1 MSIDMSKKVDIY
13 LQNPAFFQIDLENQK
28 SIWMDNYVRPLG
40 SHYEATLRALQDVFT
55 EASRRRKEQEAR
67 LAKIDAINGLV
78 LSILFAGIDIMGAA
92 ALKDVKILSRMS
104 TNKGLESFLESSNDT
119 ATAVKNFL
127 SQSSSF
133 SEKIF
138 ANLDDKIKG
147 FAQTGT
153 VTGSIEFV
161 KKMSADVGAAI
172 PSDPS
177 VSWPGELKFQNDIA
191 IFYSTTYRLINES
204 FVNLVRDS
212 KVGADQKRK
221 IIELLVN
228 LPILRPPTLSMQ
240 SFEGFF
246 TTYYEVCY
254 WCDYLSAVT
263 SLGFLTEKGVDA
275 NRPAGIMRDGILAD
289 VINERI
295 AKLTGYYLTN
305 TGGRVVATPGV
316 DIRLEWDGYVNKSS
330 QVVFLRTVRSE
341 AFTKN
346 VKPLLIAAGASTT
359 LF

>member
-1 MSIDMSKKVDIY
+1 MSINMSKKVDIY
-13 LQNPAFFQIDLENQK
+13 LQNPAFFQTDLENQK
-28 SIWMDNYVRPLG
+28 SIWMDNYVRPLS
-40 SHYEATLRALQDVFT
+40 SHYEATLRLVQDVFA
-55 EASRRRKEQEAR
+55 EASRKRKEQEAR

-78 LSILFAGIDIMGAA
+78 LSVLFAGIDIMGAA
-92 ALKDVKILSRMS
+92 ALKDIKILSRMS

-147 FAQTGT
+147 LAQTGT

-161 KKMSADVGAAI
+161 KKLTTDVGAAI

-177 VSWPGELKFQNDIA
+177 VSWPGAVAFQNDMA
-191 IFYSTTYRLINES
+191 TFYSTTYRLINEA

-212 KVGADQKRK
+212 KVGASVKRV

-228 LPILRPPTLSMQ
+228 LPILRPPTLSMK
-240 SFEGFF
+240 SFDGFF

-263 SLGFLTEKGVDA
+263 SLGFLTDKGVDV

-295 AKLTGYYLTN
+295 AKLTGHYLTN
-305 TGGRVVATPGV
+305 TAGRVVDRPGI

-346 VKPLLIAAGASTT
+346 VKPLLIAAGDSTT

>member
-1 MSIDMSKKVDIY
+1 
-13 LQNPAFFQIDLENQK
+13 
-28 SIWMDNYVRPLG
+28 
-40 SHYEATLRALQDVFT
+40 
-55 EASRRRKEQEAR
+55 
-67 LAKIDAINGLV
+67 
-78 LSILFAGIDIMGAA
+78 MGAA
-92 ALKDVKILSRMS
+92 ALKDVKVLSRMS
-104 TNKGLESFLESSNDT
+104 TNKGLESFLESSSDT

-133 SEKIF
+133 SEIIF
-138 ANLDDKIKG
+138 ANLDDKIKSL
-147 FAQTGT
+147 AQTGT
-153 VTGSIEFV
+153 VTGAIEFV
-161 KKMSADVGAAI
+161 KKLTTDVGAAA

-177 VSWPGELKFQNDIA
+177 ASWPGELKFQNDMT
-191 IFYSTTYRLINES
+191 IFYSTAYRSINES

-221 IIELLVN
+221 VIELLVN
-228 LPILRPPTLSMQ
+228 LPILRPPTLSMK

-275 NRPAGIMRDGILAD
+275 NRHSGIMRDGILAD

-295 AKLTGYYLTN
+295 AKLTGHYLTN
-305 TGGRVVATPGV
+305 TGGRVIAQPGV
-316 DIRLEWDGYVNKSS
+316 DIRLEWDGYVNKSY

-346 VKPLLIAAGASTT
+346 IKPLLIAAGASTT

>member
-1 MSIDMSKKVDIY
+1 MSINMSKKVDIY
-13 LQNPAFFQIDLENQK
+13 LQNPAFFQTDLENQK
-28 SIWMDNYVRPLG
+28 SIWMDNFVRPLG
-40 SHYEATLRALQDVFT
+40 SHYEATLKAVKDVFD
-55 EASRRRKEQEAR
+55 EASRQRSEHEAQ

-78 LSILFAGIDIMGAA
+78 LSVLLAGIDIMGAA

-104 TNKGLESFLESSNDT
+104 TNKGLESFLQSSNDT

-133 SEKIF
+133 RDALL

-147 FAQTGT
+147 LAQTGT

-177 VSWPGELKFQNDIA
+177 VSWPGAVAFQNDMA
-191 IFYSTTYRLINES
+191 TFYSTTYRLINES

-212 KVGADQKRK
+212 KVGAGVKRI

-228 LPILRPPTLSMQ
+228 LPILRPPTLSMK

-295 AKLTGYYLTN
+295 AKLTGHYLTN
-305 TGGRVVATPGV
+305 TGGRVIAQPGV

-346 VKPLLIAAGASTT
+346 IKPLLIAAGASTT